1 MEYYYIYSIMH
12 ELNIISFYFICV
24 KAHMKGNN
32 EAFYLLG
39 LSCKYVKSSNQALF
53 SNFKCKAFK
62 RIL

>member
-1 MEYYYIYSIMH
+1 MH